1 MIQEQFLKSG
11 KTHSIKASYYDLSDT
26 NYKEYFGNISPPHF
40 SLLPYE
46 KLHKKISHYDEV
58 NMWIWENA
66 KPLILNKPV
75 NVFPKEL
82 FVFPKDVLIEKLK
95 RYYMEFLY
103 YIIDVY
109 PSHNNSYEMKHVA
122 VHSILNSL
130 INLYKFCYLAEKRA
144 FSYTEKLLT
153 HIKTTKIYN

>member
-1 MIQEQFLKSG
+1 
-11 KTHSIKASYYDLSDT
+11 
-26 NYKEYFGNISPPHF
+26 
-40 SLLPYE
+40 
-46 KLHKKISHYDEV
+46 
-58 NMWIWENA
+58 MWIWENA